1 MKIAIKLPVLMLTA
15 ALCVGVGVGSAS
27 YITARVAL
35 TKETQARLDAVAAS
49 KKQAITEYFKSV
61 RNDLELLSTNA
72 TVAGALTDL
81 SKAFWLD
88 SARPEKWAQGLYI
101 EKNPNK
107 VGEKMKLDDAGDGSV
122 YSSMH
127 KAFHP
132 WVRQLVETQGYYDF
146 FLVDAEGSVVYS
158 FAKEADFATNLLT
171 GKWKDTSLGALAKT
185 AVDPNAGGTYF
196 APLAAYAPSGG
207 QPAAFLA
214 TTVFN
219 GDGKVIGAVVIQ
231 MPTERIAA
239 LVNTRTGLGTTGE
252 TVIMD
257 PTGTVLTNSDLTAE
271 DDALKAKID
280 TPLIA
285 EALSK
290 GSATGRVE
298 AHRGQSFIASA
309 DALEFLGSKMVI
321 ASLIGEDEVMAPL
334 AALRNWV
341 LGITAALL
349 ALIGAAAF
357 VFARGLTRPITS
369 LVGEMATLSN
379 GNTDIELKGASRNDE
394 IGDMSRAV
402 VVFRDAMIER
412 ATMEA
417 NQRENAAAQAAR
429 QAEVAELVARF
440 DQAVSSVL
448 TTVGGAVQRMSATAE
463 ELSGVA
469 NRADQEAS
477 HASGASTQTMANVQ
491 TVASAVEELA
501 GSVRD
506 VGRQVA
512 NANAVVGRATGV
524 TQSADE
530 EIAGLAN
537 KAQKIGEVVA
547 LIQAIA
553 EQTNLLALNATIESA
568 RAGEAGKGFAVVAQ
582 EVKQLAGQTAKATE
596 EIRSQIT
603 SMQTSTVAAVEGIR
617 SIVAAMQEVSNF
629 TGSIAVTVEQQGA
642 AAGDIARS
650 IQEAAQGSARLA
662 QGVSGVT
669 SAIGETNQ
677 SAMMVLEA
685 TRTLTEESETL
696 RREVS
701 DFLTRVSAA

>member
-1 MKIAIKLPVLMLTA
+1 MKISIKLPVLMLTA
-15 ALCVGVGVGSAS
+15 ALCVGVGVGTAS
-27 YITARVAL
+27 YITARLAL
-35 TKETQARLDAVAAS
+35 VEETRARLNAVADS
-49 KKQAITEYFKSV
+49 KKQAISDYFKSV

-72 TVAGALTDL
+72 TVSGALTDL

-171 GKWKDTSLGALAKT
+171 GKWKDTSLGKLAKT

-196 APLAAYAPSGG
+196 APLAAYEPSAGK
-207 QPAAFLA
+207 PAAFLA

-219 GDGKVIGAVVIQ
+219 ADGKVVGAVIIQ

-239 LVNTRTGLGTTGE
+239 VVNTRTGLGMTGE
-252 TVIMD
+252 TVILD
-257 PTGTVLTNSDLTAE
+257 PAGTVLTNSDLTPE
-271 DDALKAKID
+271 DDALKAKIE

-285 EALSK
+285 EALAK
-290 GSATGRVE
+290 GATFGRIE
-298 AHRGQSFIASA
+298 AHRGQSFIAA
-309 DALEFLGSKMVI
+309 VDALDFLGSKMAI
-321 ASLIGEDEVMAPL
+321 ASLIGEEEAMAPL

-357 VFARGLTRPITS
+357 AFARGLTRPITV
-369 LVGEMATLSN
+369 LVREMSALSN
-379 GNTDIELKGASRNDE
+379 GDTEIDLKGATRRDE

-412 ATMEA
+412 AAMEA
-417 NQRENAAAQAAR
+417 SQRESVAAQAAR
-429 QAEVAELVARF
+429 QAEVAALVARF

-448 TTVGGAVQRMSATAE
+448 DTVGGAVQRMSATAE

-469 NRADQEAS
+469 NRADQEAGE
-477 HASGASTQTMANVQ
+477 AAGASTQTMANVQ

-506 VGRQVA
+506 VGQQVA

-524 TQSADE
+524 TQSADA

-596 EIRSQIT
+596 EIRSQI
-603 SMQTSTVAAVEGIR
+603 SGMQASTVAAVEAIR
-617 SIVAAMQEVSNF
+617 SIVAAMQDVSKF
-629 TGSIAVTVEQQGA
+629 TGSIAVTVEQQGT

-669 SAIGETNQ
+669 NAIGETNQ

-701 DFLTRVSAA
+701 DFLARVSAA